1 MAGRTLADISFP
13 IEGLP
18 QSCLEMLAILR
29 RLEAFVT
36 AKIEWKSTW
45 PPVDDKTL
53 GLTFPLIN
61 YDGPTQSPEKALL
74 SKHHARRDEFQ
85 ILGRMLP
92 EQFAAIELPAPQLSE
107 FQIPEIVPPRKRSV
121 KPADRDRILRESQ
134 KTADFWV
141 RLAGSVQ
148 AEAFKRKELIPYWMP
163 EVVNWPKIGEPP
175 ANRKIF
181 PSCPIRSL
189 SDMEKWLGWWHER
202 CRLPDPPVTSS
213 EPGTTGRQEKCVTI
227 KVPCR
232 RPPFQSPIEKVWRC
246 RLEDLTRELRNCRR
260 SFLTWGLAIDVDQEG
275 DPPDFSTAE
284 DRITRVINH
293 LREYQQSA
301 LVRLGAGYSDRE
313 IAEMPVPEL
322 LAKLATAPT
331 KPFVMPSVTLSS
343 GEVARSRQGET
354 GDTPAMLKATDHL
367 EGRIK
372 RLESKIRKPLR
383 SDQAFM
389 QQRLKFA
396 CSRRTK
402 TPPEPWSMIYDAY
415 HAKYPKDTSAS
426 ADTLRQTHT
435 RHCLKCRKEGGC

>member
-1 MAGRTLADISFP
+1 MAGRTSADISFP
-13 IEGLP
+13 REGPP
-18 QSCLEMLAILR
+18 QSCLEMLVILR

-45 PPVDDKTL
+45 PPIDDKTL
-53 GLTFPLIN
+53 GLTFPLIT

-74 SKHHARRDEFQ
+74 SKHHACRDEFRILRRMLPELFAAIKLPAPQPSEFQ
-85 ILGRMLP
+85 IL
-92 EQFAAIELPAPQLSE
+92 
-107 FQIPEIVPPRKRSV
+107 EIVPPRKRSV
-121 KPADRDRILRESQ
+121 KPADRDRILQESL

-175 ANRKIF
+175 ANLKIF
-181 PSCPIRSL
+181 PSYPIRSL
-189 SDMEKWLGWWHER
+189 IDMEKWFGWWHER
-202 CRLPDPPVTSS
+202 CALPDLPATSS
-213 EPGTTGRQEKCVTI
+213 EPGTTSRQEKCVSI

-232 RPPFQSPIEKVWRC
+232 RPPFRSPVDRVWRC

-260 SFLTWGLAIDVDQEG
+260 AFLTWGLTIDVDQEG

-284 DRITRVINH
+284 DRVSRVIKR

-301 LVRLGAGYSDRE
+301 FLRLGAGYSDRE
-313 IAEMPVPEL
+313 IAEMPVSEL

-331 KPFVMPSVTLSS
+331 KPLVLPSATLKVTD
-343 GEVARSRQGET
+343 R
-354 GDTPAMLKATDHL
+354 L
-367 EGRIK
+367 EGRVK
-372 RLESKIRKPLR
+372 QLESKIRKPLR
-383 SDQAFM
+383 SDQAFV
-389 QQRLKFA
+389 QQRLKFC

-415 HAKYPKDTSAS
+415 HAKYPKDNSAS
-426 ADTLRQTHT
+426 TDTLRQTHT
-435 RHCLKCRKEGGC
+435 RHCLKCRKESGC